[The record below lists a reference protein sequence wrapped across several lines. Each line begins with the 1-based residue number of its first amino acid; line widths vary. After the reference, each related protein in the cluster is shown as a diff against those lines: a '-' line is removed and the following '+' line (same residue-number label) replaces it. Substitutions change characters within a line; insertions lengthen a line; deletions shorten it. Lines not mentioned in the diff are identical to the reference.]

1 MRKLLL
7 SFLFTLFIYATV
19 NAQSEATVV
28 YIEVYKKI
36 AVDEMKRTG
45 IPASITLAQG
55 ILESNS
61 GESALAKKANN
72 HFGIKCKSDWKGET
86 FTQDDDS
93 KNECFR
99 AYPTAKASFIDHSNF
114 LKTRPNYASLFQ
126 LDPVDDSAWAY
137 GLKKAGYATAPDYP
151 QKIMKVINDY
161 ELSQYNFPELEIE
174 DSIQLA
180 KESSNI
186 QPIKKDTLKK
196 STITS
201 SHSDTSIRL
210 QIVKDSI
217 NKDSITLNKI
227 AGINNGSTTQSLNS
241 VPTPPNSIGSLVV
254 AEKMIVK
261 NKDTAIFISNTFEKQ
276 KDSVVLKKYPVQ
288 YPSVR
293 FRINDVPALWVKEGT
308 SYLEIA
314 QHNNIELYKLFE
326 YNEIKESDLA
336 EEDQLIFLGPKKK
349 SSNKKTHIVKEG
361 ETLYSISQSEGIQLK
376 YLLLYNI
383 LLNEKPL
390 KSGSTV
396 LLFNPK

>member
-1 MRKLLL
+1 
-7 SFLFTLFIYATV
+7 
-19 NAQSEATVV
+19 
-28 YIEVYKKI
+28 
-36 AVDEMKRTG
+36 
-45 IPASITLAQG
+45 
-55 ILESNS
+55 
-61 GESALAKKANN
+61 
-72 HFGIKCKSDWKGET
+72 
-86 FTQDDDS
+86 
-93 KNECFR
+93 
-99 AYPTAKASFIDHSNF
+99 
-114 LKTRPNYASLFQ
+114 
-126 LDPVDDSAWAY
+126 
-137 GLKKAGYATAPDYP
+137 
-151 QKIMKVINDY
+151 MKVINDY

-186 QPIKKDTLKK
+186 QPLKDTLKK

-201 SHSDTSIRL
+201 SLSDTSIRL

-241 VPTPPNSIGSLVV
+241 APTPPNSIGSLVV
-254 AEKMIVK
+254 AEKMIAK

>member
-1 MRKLLL
+1 
-7 SFLFTLFIYATV
+7 
-19 NAQSEATVV
+19 
-28 YIEVYKKI
+28 
-36 AVDEMKRTG
+36 VDEMKRTG

-99 AYPTAKASFIDHSNF
+99 AYPTARESYIDHSNF
-114 LKTRPNYASLFQ
+114 LKTRPNYATLFQ

-151 QKIMKVINDY
+151 KKIMKVINDY

-180 KESSNI
+180 KENSNNSRPKI
-186 QPIKKDTLKK
+186 DTQTKDPLKINLSIDTLKIDTLK
-196 STITS
+196 IDSLKKDSLKKDIIKLDTS
-201 SHSDTSIRL
+201 S
-210 QIVKDSI
+210 SI
-217 NKDSITLNKI
+217 NKDSNFQKNTNVRQYKVEDSITLNKV
-227 AGINNGSTTQSLNS
+227 AGINNSPSSQSLNS
-241 VPTPPNSIGSLVV
+241 APTPPNSISS
-254 AEKMIVK
+254 IVYGPK
-261 NKDTAIFISNTFEKQ
+261 SAIINKDTTVIKSNTPKNQ
-276 KDSVVLKKYPVQ
+276 KDSVQSKKYFVQ

-293 FRINDVPALWVKEGT
+293 FRINDVPAIWIKAGS

-314 QHNNIELYKLFE
+314 QSNNIELYKLFE
-326 YNEIKESDLA
+326 YNEIKEADLA
-336 EEDQLIFLGPKKK
+336 DEDQLVFLAPKKK
-349 SSNKKTHIVKEG
+349 TSNKKTHIVKEG
-361 ETLYSISQSEGIQLK
+361 ETLYSISQTEGVQFK
-376 YLLLYNI
+376 YLQLYNI
-383 LLNEKPL
+383 LLAENSL
-390 KSGSTV
+390 KSGSIV